1 MSNIKLNSIFKT
13 ACIASDHAGF
23 KLKEEIKNHLI
34 NKNVSIF
41 DAGPYDNHSVDY
53 PDYAKKL
60 GNRIKQKK
68 SQVGILVCGSGTGM
82 AISANKIKSIRAA
95 VCYNI
100 KSTRLSRQHNNANI
114 IAIGSRLTKKK
125 FPDVGVMCD
134 VALYPYTSHGH
145 DGIIINKKIDN
156 DETIKVLTQ
165 QAINHA
171 KMGCDIVA
179 PSDMMDGRVGVIRKA
194 LNKNNYQDVNI
205 LSYAVKYASNFY
217 GPFRDAVGSKSR
229 LKQNKKTYQMDYRN
243 NSEIYREVGFD
254 LKEGAD
260 IILVKPGMIYLD
272 VIQKIK
278 KTFNVPVIAY
288 QVSGEYSM
296 LKNAIL
302 KKILNEDSIIES
314 LVSFKR
320 APALLK
326 LSLIHI

>member
-125 FPDVGVMCD
+125 LSLQLVEIFLKTEFEGGRHLRRV
-134 VALYPYTSHGH
+134 
-145 DGIIINKKIDN
+145 KKI
-156 DETIKVLTQ
+156 
-165 QAINHA
+165 
-171 KMGCDIVA
+171 
-179 PSDMMDGRVGVIRKA
+179 
-194 LNKNNYQDVNI
+194 
-205 LSYAVKYASNFY
+205 
-217 GPFRDAVGSKSR
+217 
-229 LKQNKKTYQMDYRN
+229 
-243 NSEIYREVGFD
+243 
-254 LKEGAD
+254 
-260 IILVKPGMIYLD
+260 
-272 VIQKIK
+272 
-278 KTFNVPVIAY
+278 
-288 QVSGEYSM
+288 
-296 LKNAIL
+296 
-302 KKILNEDSIIES
+302 
-314 LVSFKR
+314 
-320 APALLK
+320 
-326 LSLIHI
+326 